1 MCVLYITTSISC
13 KGKTFI
19 ILQILKEEHKC
30 IILMLLRRNNTVDT
44 VANLGEIWTRIAL
57 VTTQECMHGNL
68 VILMMDLVLNTDDGF
83 GIKY

>member
-1 MCVLYITTSISC
+1 MYYL
-13 KGKTFI
+13 
-19 ILQILKEEHKC
+19 
-30 IILMLLRRNNTVDT
+30 D
-44 VANLGEIWTRIAL
+44 